1 MDSKV
6 ITKIKNTVSGSIQLL
21 NASDEIVR
29 ILQPIGLT
37 AHGIREGQANEGVCI
52 MNAGGYQEAVL
63 VTANIT
69 DYEIYPAASAPFAGD
84 TEDLKALLAES
95 FFFSVSGGGT
105 ANSIL
110 LSATGIFDL
119 GTSFITPAALAAS
132 TNDYTEA
139 GGDDVMVWRISAS
152 APINLTGIAAPPAG
166 TSPFRIL
173 RNVGA
178 NNITLQKQS
187 VLSVAANRF
196 DFPPATIALQGGGWR
211 AMFYDQTSAR
221 WAVLF

>member
-6 ITKIKNTVSGSIQLL
+6 ITKIKSTASSTIQLL

-29 ILQPIGLT
+29 IIQPNGLT

-52 MNAGGYQEAVL
+52 INSGGNQEAVL
-63 VTANIT
+63 VTSNIT
-69 DYEIYPAASAPFAGD
+69 NYEAYPAASVPFAGT

-95 FFFSVSGGGT
+95 FFFSVSGGT
-105 ANSIL
+105 SDSIL

-119 GTSFITPAALAAS
+119 GTSFITPAALAAN

-152 APINLTGIAAPPAG
+152 APINLTGVAAPPVG
-166 TSPFRIL
+166 TSPLRIL

-178 NNITLQKQS
+178 NTITLQKQS

-211 AMFYDQTSAR
+211 WMFYDQTSAR